1 MYPSTTPH
9 RSARTR
15 LTRAAAGLTAITA
28 ALTVASTSG
37 PPQPAAAAAAA
48 GPAAANPTT
57 AIPQAPGLAA
67 PSVAAVGTGFL
78 DVAPTHPFAPQIAWL
93 AARGISTGWPVAGG
107 PVYRPSAK
115 VTREAMAAFLYRAA
129 GAPAYTPPTRSPFAD
144 VAPGQAFY
152 REICWMY
159 ARGISTGW
167 TVGSRRYFR
176 PGDPITREAMA
187 AFLYRASG
195 APAYTPP
202 ATSPFV
208 DVRPGQAFAT
218 EISWMFA
225 RAISTGWL
233 RADGAREYRPA
244 LPVSR
249 EAMAAFLFRRAG
261 LTTPTAA
268 VVASCAG
275 TCVTLNSWY
284 EDHGSIALRGALAT
298 PAATTAVTLTYTAP
312 GATQRTVSLPV
323 SAGTFATNVTVTAA
337 GTFSYA
343 VSLGAATLASG
354 ALPIADTTVVLDGSA
369 GLAYVSAPYRLTGRL
384 TPALAGRTIGI
395 ESRRPDG
402 TWAQVATVTTGAGGA
417 FAGYV
422 GTGAGAL
429 TPVRLRAAYRVP
441 NRTRT
446 EYSSTFTVN
455 RTTTARVV
463 VTAPT
468 AASTIDAPATVSITG
483 YVEPRAAG
491 ERVWVEDLIGTT
503 WTSRP
508 AGATTTGGAFRLTL
522 DTGRGRVGSFTSRVA
537 WQITGTA
544 TVIRSAPV
552 TITRVARLS
561 ATTHPT
567 LRTEVAL
574 SYRPGCP
581 VGPAQLTT
589 IDMNHWGFDGLVH
602 RGRLIVRTDVVPAV
616 IAAFQAGFDAKYP
629 IRVMQDP
636 SAYGNDDRRSMAAD
650 NTYAFSC
657 RPVTG
662 NPGVVSP
669 HSYGRALDVNPV
681 ENPYRE
687 PNGTWSP
694 ANGAPFIDRS
704 VRRPGMLYADSPL
717 TRALT
722 SRGFAWYVGWDYQHF
737 QR

>member
-1 MYPSTTPH
+1 MYPTRNSRRSTSPH
-9 RSARTR
+9 RTR
-15 LTRAAAGLTAITA
+15 LAAGLTAVLA
-28 ALTVASTSG
+28 ALTVATSAEG
-37 PPQPAAAAAAA
+37 MPQPAAVA
-48 GPAAANPTT
+48 PPSLQT
-57 AIPQAPGLAA
+57 PSLQAPNL
-67 PSVAAVGTGFL
+67 PTVGTGFL

-107 PVYRPSAK
+107 RVYRPTSA
-115 VTREAMAAFLYRAA
+115 VTREAMAAFLYRSA

-167 TVGSRRYFR
+167 TVGSQRYFR
-176 PGDPITREAMA
+176 PTSSITREAMA
-187 AFLYRASG
+187 AFLYRATG

-208 DVRPGQAFAT
+208 DVRPGQAFAK
-218 EISWMFA
+218 EIAWMYT

-233 RADGAREYRPA
+233 RADGRREYRPA

-261 LTTPTAA
+261 LSTPVAS

-275 TCVTLNSWY
+275 PCVTPSSWY
-284 EDHGSIALRGALAT
+284 ADHGAIALRGALAA
-298 PAATTAVTLTYTAP
+298 PVATTAVTLASTSP
-312 GATQRTVSLPV
+312 GATQRTLTLP
-323 SAGTFATNVTVTAA
+323 VTAA
-337 GTFSYA
+337 GTFSTNVTVTAPGTFRYA
-343 VSLGAATLASG
+343 VSLAATTLASG
-354 ALPIADTTVVLDGSA
+354 TLSIADTVLALDGTT
-369 GLAYVSAPYRLTGRL
+369 GLAYVSAPYRLSGRL

-395 ESRRPDG
+395 ETRRPDG
-402 TWAQVATVTTGAGGA
+402 SWAPVTTITTGPGGA

-422 GTGAGAL
+422 ATGAGAL
-429 TPVRLRAAYRVP
+429 TPVTLRAAYQVP
-441 NRTRT
+441 NRVRT
-446 EYSSTFTVN
+446 VYSASFTLT
-455 RTTTARVV
+455 RTTTARVAI
-463 VTAPT
+463 TAPPAT
-468 AASTIDAPATVSITG
+468 STIDAPAAVRITG
-483 YVEPRAAG
+483 YVEPRAAA

-503 WTSRP
+503 WTARP
-508 AGATTTGGAFRLTL
+508 AGTTTTGGAFSLAL
-522 DTGRGRVGSFTSRVA
+522 DASRGRVGTFTSRVA

-552 TITRVARLS
+552 TISRIARLA

-567 LRTEVAL
+567 LRSEVSL

-602 RGRLIVRTDVVPAV
+602 RGRLIVRTDVAPAV
-616 IAAFQAGFDAKYP
+616 IAAFQAGFDARYP

-636 SAYGNDDRRSMAAD
+636 SAYANDDRRSMAAD
-650 NTYAFSC
+650 NTYGFSC

-669 HSYGRALDVNPV
+669 HSYGRAIDVNPV

-694 ANGAPFIDRS
+694 ANGAPYIDRS
-704 VRRPGMLYADSPL
+704 VRRPGMLYADSAL
-717 TRALT
+717 TRGLT
-722 SRGFAWYVGWDYQHF
+722 SRGFSWYVGWDYQHF